1 MPTLDD
7 LIKRR
12 TKAAE
17 KAHEETSKEV
27 RALQALGYIA
37 LIEWI
42 LANVTT
48 TGGRIDYNSKNLA
61 QVTGFY
67 RVFSQWQQDYKGTIL
82 GSILNFADK
91 ILNLNRDYFES
102 FDVVNESIPDKA
114 RRLTLER
121 WGYDGKNLIPGGYLE
136 GLFQN
141 QQIAQRLARL
151 MNQAILHKMPLKD
164 FQSTFRSVFVAVPG
178 QGMLERHWAT
188 NSFDLCQRID
198 RTAQLIYAEE
208 LGLTWAIYSGTLEED
223 SRPFC
228 IERVNLVYSRPE
240 IEAWKGLEFAGK
252 PKIGYDPLTDCGG
265 YNCRHHL
272 SWISDELA
280 TMLKAKQK

>member
-37 LIEWI
+37 MIEWI

-48 TGGRIDYNSKNLA
+48 TGGKIEYSSKNLA

-151 MNQAILHKMPLKD
+151 MNQAILQKMPLKD

-188 NSFDLCQRID
+188 NSFDLYQRID

-228 IERVNLVYSRPE
+228 IERVNLVYNRPE

-280 TMLKAKQK
+280 AMLKAKQK